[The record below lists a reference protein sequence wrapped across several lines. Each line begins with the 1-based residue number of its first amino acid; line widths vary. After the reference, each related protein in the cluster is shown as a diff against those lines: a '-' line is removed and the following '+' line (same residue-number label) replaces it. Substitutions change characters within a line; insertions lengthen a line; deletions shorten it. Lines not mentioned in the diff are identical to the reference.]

1 MFAWKSMDVNSNLVK
16 LKLDMVYRDLSMET
30 ASAQYTA
37 ITRPVLLV
45 TEEAPKE
52 APKPKKKVVKPAL
65 PKSK

>member
-1 MFAWKSMDVNSNLVK
+1 
-16 LKLDMVYRDLSMET
+16 MET

-52 APKPKKKVVKPAL
+52 TPKEAPKEAPKPKKKVVKPAL